1 MQIIEN
7 DKIKEKLYIKK
18 LENGLTIMFMPRKN
32 TIKKYIIFGTNYGS
46 IDNKFMV
53 PGENREVE
61 VPNGVAHYLEHK
73 LFEQENG
80 TNSLDVLTAL
90 GVDANAYTTTDHTAY
105 LFEATENFY
114 EALDE
119 LMDYVQ
125 HPYFTDE
132 NVEKERGIIGQEIM
146 MYDDT
151 PEWKVYLNTLKS
163 MYKNNP
169 INIDITGTKETI
181 AKITKETLYD
191 CYNTFYHPSNM
202 AIVVCGDFD
211 KDEIFKE
218 IEKRLVKNTKNQSE
232 IKRIYPEEPKEIVQ
246 DYIEEKME
254 VSIPLFTIGIKDDIS
269 SLTSKDMVRRQ
280 ISIQILLNLL
290 IGKSSK
296 LYNKLY
302 GENLLQSEPGMDY
315 EFSKNY
321 GFVLLQ
327 GQSNNP
333 QKVKEMLISEF
344 ENMKY
349 TGINEEDFERIKKMV
364 YADYIKS
371 FNSIDGVASGLL
383 MNFFKGINSFEYI
396 EEFSGLSVENVENV
410 LREVFNKDRLVLSV
424 ISCLE

>member
-18 LENGLTIMFMPRKN
+18 LENGLTIMFMPKKN
-32 TIKKYIIFGTNYGS
+32 TMKKYIIFGTNYGS
-46 IDNKFMV
+46 IDNKFIV

-90 GVDANAYTTTDHTAY
+90 GVNANAYTTNDHTAY

-151 PEWKVYLNTLKS
+151 PEWKVYLNTLQC
-163 MYKNNP
+163 MYKENP

-202 AIVVCGDFD
+202 AIVVCGDFEED
-211 KDEIFKE
+211 KIFEE

-246 DYIEEKME
+246 DYKKEKME
-254 VSIPLFTIGIKDDIS
+254 VSIPLFTIGIKDDVNC
-269 SLTSKDMVRRQ
+269 LTSKDLIKRH
-280 ISIQILLNLL
+280 ISIQILLSLL
-290 IGKSSK
+290 LGKSSK

-302 GENLLQSEPGMDY
+302 EENLLQSEPSMDY

-321 GFVLLQ
+321 GYVLI
-327 GQSNNP
+327 QSQSDNP
-333 QKVKEMLISEF
+333 QKVKEMLITEIK
-344 ENMKY
+344 NMKSE
-349 TGINEEDFERIKKMV
+349 GINEEDFRRIKKMV
-364 YADYIKS
+364 YAGYVKS
-371 FNSIDGVASGLL
+371 FNSIDGIATGLL
-383 MNFFKGINSFEYI
+383 MNFFKGINSFDYI
-396 EEFSGLSVENVENV
+396 EEFSSLSLEDVDNILN
-410 LREVFNKDRLVLSV
+410 EVFIEDKMVLSV
-424 ISCLE
+424 ISND

>member
-7 DKIKEKLYIKK
+7 DKIKEKMYIKK
-18 LENGLTIMFMPRKN
+18 LENGLTMICIPKKNILRKYVMFA
-32 TIKKYIIFGTNYGS
+32 TNYGS
-46 IDNKFMV
+46 IDNKFVV
-53 PGENREVE
+53 PGKNEEIE

-90 GVDANAYTTTDHTAY
+90 GVNANAYTTNDHTAY

-151 PEWKVYLNTLKS
+151 PEWKVYLNAIKA
-163 MYKNNP
+163 MYKDNP

-202 AIVVCGDFD
+202 AIVVTGDFEPE
-211 KDEIFKE
+211 EIFAE
-218 IEKRLVKNTKNQSE
+218 LEKRLIKNVKKQAD
-232 IKRIYPEEPKEIVQ
+232 IKRIYPKEQKEIVQ
-246 DYIEEKME
+246 DYIEEQME
-254 VSIPLFTIGIKDDIS
+254 VSIPLFIIGIKADKECLSAKKMI
-269 SLTSKDMVRRQ
+269 KRH
-280 ISIQILLNLL
+280 ISIQTLLSIL

-296 LYNKLY
+296 LYNQLY
-302 GENLLQSEPGMDY
+302 EENLLQSEPSMDY

-321 GFVLLQ
+321 GYVLLQ
-327 GQSNNP
+327 GQSDNP
-333 QKVKEMLISEF
+333 QKVKEMLITEIQKLKN
-344 ENMKY
+344 E
-349 TGINEEDFERIKKMV
+349 GIKEEDFNRIKKMI
-364 YADYIKS
+364 YAEYVKS
-371 FNSIDGVASGLL
+371 FNSVDGISTGVL
-383 MNFFKGINSFEYI
+383 MNYFKGINSFDYI
-396 EEFSGLSVENVENV
+396 EEFSSFSLEDVQNV
-410 LREVFNKDRLVLSV
+410 LEEVFVEEQMVLSV
-424 ISCLE
+424 INKK